1 MEILKFNL
9 SGKSA
14 FFKKPEVNTYC
25 YFTYGNIH
33 RIALL
38 GILGAILGY
47 KGYSQMKDIL
57 SIKEE
62 IDLKPAYPEFYEKLK
77 ELKIAILPL
86 NPKGVITKK
95 IQIFNNSTGAGSKEL
110 DKKNKIEYG
119 VNLIVKEQW
128 LENPKWEIC
137 ILLDCEEAK
146 KIKEAIQNHK
156 CEFYPY
162 LGTNDH
168 FADIEYLGVEEA
180 QPIKQDDYRV
190 DSFMVKDN
198 IEFIEKNSRQLR
210 KILSEDEIESY
221 SQFKYEEVLPKSI
234 DAEVNNYELERF
246 VYTNGF
252 VKFLDGKQVYSIS
265 NKDNKEAIEDKK
277 RKNVVFY

>member
-1 MEILKFNL
+1 MEILKFKL

-47 KGYSQMKDIL
+47 KGYSQMQDIL
-57 SIKEE
+57 SNKKKKGKLE
-62 IDLKPAYPEFYEKLK
+62 PSYPEFYEKIK

-156 CEFYPY
+156 CKFYPY

-180 QPIKQDDYRV
+180 KTIEDDMYRI
-190 DSFMVKDN
+190 DSFVFRDDVD
-198 IEFIEKNSRQLR
+198 
-210 KILSEDEIESY
+210 ILD
-221 SQFKYEEVLPKSI
+221 
-234 DAEVNNYELERF
+234 LEREE
-246 VYTNGF
+246 
-252 VKFLDGKQVYSIS
+252 LD
-265 NKDNKEAIEDKK
+265 D
-277 RKNVVFY
+277 